1 VLYYEKRAKHNGF
14 SFVIGVDEVG
24 RGPLAGPVVAAA
36 VRLNNTKFK
45 NRIDDSK
52 KLTSHQRETAFKE
65 IFQKAIVGI
74 GIINESVIDN
84 VNILNA
90 TKLAMENAVANLI
103 YLSKKKINKNKIM
116 ILVDGNLSLKVPF
129 RLRSII
135 KGDSKSL
142 SIASASIVAKVIR
155 DRIMSIY
162 DKVYPK
168 YNFSGHKGYGTEAHF
183 EAIKKHGPC
192 LIHRRSFY
200 PMRNKRTGKSSG
212 VSPNETSTNS
222 PNNSYS
228 V

>member
-1 VLYYEKRAKHNGF
+1 VLYYEKKAKDKGF

-36 VRLNNTKFK
+36 VRLNHTKFR

-65 IFQKAIVGI
+65 IFQKAAVGI
-74 GIINESVIDN
+74 GIISESVIDT

-90 TKLAMENAVANLI
+90 TKLAMENAVASLI
-103 YLSKKKINKNKIM
+103 YLSKKKINKNKVM
-116 ILVDGNLSLKVPF
+116 ILVDGNISLKVPF
-129 RLRSII
+129 RLKNII
-135 KGDSKSL
+135 KGDAKSL

-168 YNFSGHKGYGTEAHF
+168 YNFVKHKGYGTQAHF
-183 EAIKKHGPC
+183 RAIKKHGPC
-192 LIHRRSFY
+192 LIHRRSFR
-200 PMRNKRTGKSSG
+200 PINGS
-212 VSPNETSTNS
+212 
-222 PNNSYS
+222 
-228 V
+228 